1 MNNIEI
7 TYDIPEISEY
17 MDEEKIAE
25 FVNSIL
31 EYEGMSEEESPYV
44 SLLITTNE
52 VIRKI
57 NK

>member
-17 MDEEKIAE
+17 MDEEKISE

-31 EYEGMSEEESPYV
+31 DYEE
-44 SLLITTNE
+44 
-52 VIRKI
+52 
-57 NK
+57 

>member
-31 EYEGMSEEESPYV
+31 
-44 SLLITTNE
+44 
-52 VIRKI
+52 
-57 NK
+57 